1 MVDSGDQVFDAPE
14 AASANCLLGDEPEP
28 TFDLIEPGR
37 VGGSVVDLEAWPL
50 CEPESYFCML
60 VGGIIVHDQMNI
72 QAFRH
77 SLIDALE
84 ELKKLLMTV
93 AWLALGQDR
102 AGCDVESGKQ
112 VVVPWRT

>member
-1 MVDSGDQVFDAPE
+1 
-14 AASANCLLGDEPEP
+14 
-28 TFDLIEPGR
+28 
-37 VGGSVVDLEAWPL
+37 
-50 CEPESYFCML
+50 ML
-60 VGGIIVHDQMNI
+60 VGGMIVHDQMNI

-93 AWLALGQDR
+93 AWLALRQDR

-112 VVVPWRT
+112 GGGAMANVVVGHSFNEEWIAGQLEVLAAVRLNGKCSEDAMDR